1 MEQFLLSFACSG
13 EDQIK
18 FNFQE
23 NGFARSNF
31 LNNILDTSQVFPVDT
46 FEIFEF
52 TLDEEFLLEVEN
64 FMELTNMARK
74 NVQKLILLSSESLA
88 GIFDTDFL
96 VLRSDVTK
104 LLNLINANVNRFVL
118 NQLTFSQIYLN
129 FRYFF

>member
-64 FMELTNMARK
+64 FMELANMARK
-74 NVQKLILLSSESLA
+74 NVQKLILLSSESSA

>member
-64 FMELTNMARK
+64 FMELANMARK

>member
-31 LNNILDTSQVFPVDT
+31 LNNILDTSQVFPVET

-74 NVQKLILLSSESLA
+74 NVQKLILLSSESSA